1 MEMENKLENSQN
13 EDDQGPFLSSKVKDI
28 FKSRNKEKKQKKLKK
43 MNLTSLLPSEEQ
55 DFNTDNNINNTK
67 VIKLDNNSNVFIR
80 PNKPY
85 NINHSLNNKFY
96 LNNKSNSYNE
106 FVKENNLD
114 NNLHKSNQS
123 NQGKNSQVQTI
134 RIPIDKSQVAHYK
147 FNY

>member
-1 MEMENKLENSQN
+1 M
-13 EDDQGPFLSSKVKDI
+13 
-28 FKSRNKEKKQKKLKK
+28 
-43 MNLTSLLPSEEQ
+43 
-55 DFNTDNNINNTK
+55 
-67 VIKLDNNSNVFIR
+67 R
-80 PNKPY
+80 PNKPN

-134 RIPIDKSQVAHYK
+134 RIPIDKSQVTHYK

>member
-1 MEMENKLENSQN
+1 M
-13 EDDQGPFLSSKVKDI
+13 
-28 FKSRNKEKKQKKLKK
+28 
-43 MNLTSLLPSEEQ
+43 
-55 DFNTDNNINNTK
+55 
-67 VIKLDNNSNVFIR
+67 R
-80 PNKPY
+80 PNKPN

-106 FVKENNLD
+106 FVKENILN